1 MTDVKGTPNDSEAAI
16 AFGFG
21 ETIFPDFPP
30 PIIAIN
36 IDVFEILT
44 LFARAI
50 AIGDTV
56 ITDMSTNT
64 PTAVSTNVDI
74 TKANIAL
81 FSPSLSTIVSAILLA
96 APVSISTPAKIPAV
110 IIRKMAGIIPC
121 APLIMK
127 LTVSTRPVP
136 PRRPPIRDP
145 NISE

>member
-1 MTDVKGTPNDSEAAI
+1 
-16 AFGFG
+16 
-21 ETIFPDFPP
+21 
-30 PIIAIN
+30 
-36 IDVFEILT
+36 
-44 LFARAI
+44 
-50 AIGDTV
+50 
-56 ITDMSTNT
+56 MSTNT

-110 IIRKMAGIIPC
+110 IIRKIAGIIPC

-127 LTVSTRPVP
+127 LTVSTRPAP